1 MTHGNTGAIAQAPS
15 ELRASAASAPAPGPG
30 RLSVVLQFIG
40 MGLIWGASFLFMKVA
55 LDGVSYSQVS
65 WSRLVLGGLTLAV
78 IVAVMRPRVGS
89 GPVLPRE
96 PIVWVHF
103 TVIAITF
110 CVIPHTLFAWAE
122 QYVTSSLASI
132 YNAVTPI
139 ATALMA
145 TLAFRVER
153 LSALRWAGVG
163 VGVIGVMVIIG
174 PWQVSLGGELAGQ
187 LACLGAVVCYGFSLG
202 YTKKF
207 LSSRPIAPTTF
218 AFLNIGIAGLIMA
231 LLTPV
236 VAWQPVDL
244 DTTIVLSLLALGVLG
259 TGLAYIWQVNVLRAW
274 GPTGM
279 STVTYVTPVVGVVLG
294 VLLLQERFG
303 WHEPLGAVLV
313 LAGILLAQGR
323 VDALLARRAVAGA
336 PASPAAQPGR

>member
-1 MTHGNTGAIAQAPS
+1 MA
-15 ELRASAASAPAPGPG
+15 
-30 RLSVVLQFIG
+30 
-40 MGLIWGASFLFMKVA
+40 GL
-55 LDGVSYSQVS
+55 
-65 WSRLVLGGLTLAV
+65 
-78 IVAVMRPRVGS
+78 
-89 GPVLPRE
+89 
-96 PIVWVHF
+96 
-103 TVIAITF
+103 
-110 CVIPHTLFAWAE
+110 
-122 QYVTSSLASI
+122 
-132 YNAVTPI
+132 
-139 ATALMA
+139 
-145 TLAFRVER
+145 
-153 LSALRWAGVG
+153 
-163 VGVIGVMVIIG
+163 
-174 PWQVSLGGELAGQ
+174 LGGELAGQ

-303 WHEPLGAVLV
+303 WHEPVGALLV

-323 VDALLARRAVAGA
+323 VDALLARRAVAGG

>member
-15 ELRASAASAPAPGPG
+15 ELRAAAASAPAPGPG

-78 IVAVMRPRVGS
+78 IVAVMRPRVGA

-163 VGVIGVMVIIG
+163 VGVIGVIVIIG
-174 PWQVSLGGELAGQ
+174 PWQVSSA
-187 LACLGAVVCYGFSLG
+187 ASSPA
-202 YTKKF
+202 
-207 LSSRPIAPTTF
+207 SSRASARSSATGS
-218 AFLNIGIAGLIMA
+218 ASA
-231 LLTPV
+231 TPR
-236 VAWQPVDL
+236 
-244 DTTIVLSLLALGVLG
+244 S
-259 TGLAYIWQVNVLRAW
+259 
-274 GPTGM
+274 
-279 STVTYVTPVVGVVLG
+279 S
-294 VLLLQERFG
+294 
-303 WHEPLGAVLV
+303 
-313 LAGILLAQGR
+313 
-323 VDALLARRAVAGA
+323 
-336 PASPAAQPGR
+336 